1 MPNDRLYPAN
11 IHAQEFFRYFAHHW
25 DFIIAPAGTKDWQTV
40 TNYKLQ
46 PRVLWRKFQDPQ
58 NILGVRFGKVTKY
71 AIVDIDRESWL
82 HFMNNP
88 QAFRDLY
95 TSFELIGLCRFVILF
110 SSYSEGVH
118 IYFPLTEE
126 VNTFNLACALR
137 MAVENAGFKI
147 KGGQLELFPN
157 TKTYKKNSH
166 GNEFSHFNGHR
177 LPLQPETGSVLLD
190 DDLNPYSQDL
200 GAFFGQMDW
209 AAQGQDMEKLKDTL
223 SLARDWYSK
232 RQYRL
237 AQTSNSSKINQWQE
251 DTIALI
257 KEGFTDYGQTNE
269 LIREIGK
276 YGRIF
281 LALESRELQQY
292 MVETITNLPEYK
304 KYCRHQFE
312 IEQRCHHW
320 AKIIEPFWWPL
331 GTTPTRHTSYQ
342 EMNEQGQQTVKNSQ
356 LNQERT
362 KDCQKRL
369 KQTLE
374 HLIAQAVTLP
384 KKVGERLK
392 LLCQTSK
399 KLFGKAF
406 SERTLKKLAYLPL
419 WHPKFDKERPEP
431 ENNPKQEPENEVIT
445 TTIEN
450 TTLDLISEAQ
460 NNSSCSPLP
469 KEETILQQSIQ
480 PETISDK
487 QSPEK
492 ITPPDVARKKQPKIK
507 SPEPMPDGQL
517 REKDHTLPLMKGLEV
532 EESNQDQQVGNLELF
547 DLQKYFQPEVVEQY
561 DFVQQAQHPDFQTS
575 EQKLNQ
581 TRLMSGKLYR
591 FTAEFASG
599 FVEFKVI
606 QNEPKKKKNL
616 KRTEIKKICKDT
628 VVKVLNE
635 IHSSSLSDGTN
646 PVMLYVKPVAEVK
659 NWLSGIAVR
668 LSDLEPL
675 PV

>member
-1 MPNDRLYPAN
+1 
-11 IHAQEFFRYFAHHW
+11 
-25 DFIIAPAGTKDWQTV
+25 
-40 TNYKLQ
+40 
-46 PRVLWRKFQDPQ
+46 
-58 NILGVRFGKVTKY
+58 
-71 AIVDIDRESWL
+71 
-82 HFMNNP
+82 
-88 QAFRDLY
+88 
-95 TSFELIGLCRFVILF
+95 
-110 SSYSEGVH
+110 
-118 IYFPLTEE
+118 
-126 VNTFNLACALR
+126 
-137 MAVENAGFKI
+137 
-147 KGGQLELFPN
+147 
-157 TKTYKKNSH
+157 
-166 GNEFSHFNGHR
+166 
-177 LPLQPETGSVLLD
+177 
-190 DDLNPYSQDL
+190 
-200 GAFFGQMDW
+200 MDW

-232 RQYRL
+232 RQYRF
-237 AQTSNSSKINQWQE
+237 AQTSNSSKIKQWQE
-251 DTIALI
+251 DTEALI

-276 YGRIF
+276 YGRVF

-304 KYCRHQFE
+304 EYCRHQSE

-342 EMNEQGQQTVKNSQ
+342 EMNERGQQTVKNSQ

-362 KDCQKRL
+362 IDCQERL
-369 KQTLE
+369 KKTLE
-374 HLIAQAVTLP
+374 NLIAQAVILP

-431 ENNPKQEPENEVIT
+431 ELDPKQELETEVITT

-450 TTLDLISEAQ
+450 TTLDPIPEAQ

-469 KEETILQQSIQ
+469 KEKPILQQSIQ
-480 PETISDK
+480 SETISDK
-487 QSPEK
+487 QPPEK
-492 ITPPDVARKKQPKIK
+492 ITPPDVARKNQPKIK

-517 REKDHTLPLMKGLEV
+517 REKDPTLPFMKGLEV

-668 LSDLEPL
+668 FSDLEPV